1 MATGARFTAKDL
13 AIIGAALGTADFLLE
28 GRLSAPAARALKRY
42 VLPQAARTVP
52 RLGSTALQVGKTIA
66 VRHPVLTA
74 GAIAYYTYQNREE
87 IGNLVEQ
94 GYEVI
99 RPAVQST
106 LEFAGDVNPG
116 FENVPVKR
124 MTKRKKSTFN
134 KAVSAGLKALKGS
147 TSYGKK
153 GVLSNAKAAFKTATK
168 AASARSKGK
177 KMPNAGP
184 AKVAYKAAKG
194 VYTDEILRRKMK

>member
-106 LEFAGDVNPG
+106 LEFAGDVNISSPT
-116 FENVPVKR
+116 ERN
-124 MTKRKKSTFN
+124 KSLTTASLILFN
-134 KAVSAGLKALKGS
+134 SV
-147 TSYGKK
+147 
-153 GVLSNAKAAFKTATK
+153 
-168 AASARSKGK
+168 
-177 KMPNAGP
+177 
-184 AKVAYKAAKG
+184 
-194 VYTDEILRRKMK
+194 